1 MHVDRIAYSWL
12 TRRFIDAD
20 AIIRLFG
27 REEATGITSLIAGVV
42 DGLWSECRRRRNAT
56 RVSPPSSLLPF
67 GKSRGLQDDW
77 SPIAPGQRHHH
88 GHYPWQHEQNSGRP
102 WVMCISQ
109 PIEIAIAESLDGQQR
124 EVVERKRKPCLADP
138 AEPRAANEGG
148 VHDSSFAA
156 SPCLESSFT
165 AVLSNDTK
173 VSPPNQVPS

>member
-1 MHVDRIAYSWL
+1 MWVTRRDVHVDRIAYSWL

-27 REEATGITSLIAGVV
+27 REEATGITSLIAGVAMAYQSDEQRTVQGAPVV

-77 SPIAPGQRHHH
+77 SPIAPGQRQHH

-109 PIEIAIAESLDGQQR
+109 PI
-124 EVVERKRKPCLADP
+124 
-138 AEPRAANEGG
+138 
-148 VHDSSFAA
+148 
-156 SPCLESSFT
+156 
-165 AVLSNDTK
+165 
-173 VSPPNQVPS
+173 